1 MTNADDNS
9 VQFLFH
15 VKFQVS
21 IRNEPTALRSEGE
34 PRTDVRSDGRPR
46 RRRDVRERR
55 MERRSLLA
63 AVAAP
68 RKSGASERAGVVG
81 SRGRLAL
88 GGREG
93 GREGGAED
101 RARLVGEGAR
111 EGTARRGH
119 CCKRVKNK
127 KVE

>member
-34 PRTDVRSDGRPR
+34 PRTDVRSDGRTR

-55 MERRSLLA
+55 MERRPLLA

-68 RKSGASERAGVVG
+68 RKSGSCW
-81 SRGRLAL
+81 L
-88 GGREG
+88 EG
-93 GREGGAED
+93 PSGPGREGGAED